1 MFGLFCDF
9 FLRGS
14 GGGEGVRK
22 VIIARPRVENGRF
35 MLKIP
40 RLPSALGGRFLGVK
54 AAGYITSF

>member
-1 MFGLFCDF
+1 MIF